1 MAEDFGDEDVLG
13 HVFGFKAFDADGGVG
28 RAQVAWFPAQ
38 IALSEG
44 GLDLGID
51 GVLGGDMGA
60 VGVGVGR

>member
-44 GLDLGID
+44 GLDLALMASLVAIWARL
-51 GVLGGDMGA
+51 VLG
-60 VGVGVGR
+60 